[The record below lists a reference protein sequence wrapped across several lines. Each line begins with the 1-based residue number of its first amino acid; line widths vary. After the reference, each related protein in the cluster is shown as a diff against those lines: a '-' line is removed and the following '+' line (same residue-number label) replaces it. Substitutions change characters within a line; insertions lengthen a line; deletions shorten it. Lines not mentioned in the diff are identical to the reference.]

1 MLLRERPCQDSAAS
15 APWWRPQRPK
25 RKSGITDLIVG
36 KPDESSSPG
45 LSPREPRLRH
55 TGRGSLRHQPRQG
68 VRANDYSAERRHRD
82 SSCTS
87 GLQFCARHSITAEAM
102 AKALQAVSSL
112 KVVDYPLAPSSRD
125 DSPRRA
131 CSPAPLLSV
140 ILGKQVRAPAA
151 QSCREIEISF
161 FG

>member
-1 MLLRERPCQDSAAS
+1 
-15 APWWRPQRPK
+15 
-25 RKSGITDLIVG
+25 VG

-45 LSPREPRLRH
+45 LSPWEPRLRPH
-55 TGRGSLRHQPRQG
+55 RPGLFEDQPRQG

-112 KVVDYPLAPSSRD
+112 KVVDYH
-125 DSPRRA
+125 
-131 CSPAPLLSV
+131 
-140 ILGKQVRAPAA
+140 QAA
-151 QSCREIEISF
+151 MTV
-161 FG
+161 